1 MTPDVTHCL
10 AGRTAEDDALQ
21 QISDVDEI
29 PVIRGDDWVLESV
42 RYGFTYNVNDNNF
55 WSHALKKISGV
66 HI

>member
-42 RYGFTYNVNDNNF
+42 RYG
-55 WSHALKKISGV
+55 
-66 HI
+66 